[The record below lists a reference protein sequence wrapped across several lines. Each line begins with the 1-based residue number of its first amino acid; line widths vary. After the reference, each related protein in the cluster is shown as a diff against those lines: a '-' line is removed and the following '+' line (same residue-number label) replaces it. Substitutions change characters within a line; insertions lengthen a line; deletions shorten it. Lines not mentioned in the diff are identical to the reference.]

1 MLFQLSQKDRAD
13 LKNIYLT
20 FIRSVVEQSAVVWHS
35 SLTVRNRKDI
45 ERIQKVAVRIIM
57 GKNYTNYQNGLKEL
71 KLETLEQRRRML
83 SLRFAKKCLKN
94 EKLKKLFPLNKTKHI
109 MMKRNKR
116 KYQTR
121 KIRTKILENSA
132 IPYMTNLLNIEESK
146 KLKMIN
152 NDISAIVPVN
162 FNLL

>member
-1 MLFQLSQKDRAD
+1 
-13 LKNIYLT
+13 
-20 FIRSVVEQSAVVWHS
+20 
-35 SLTVRNRKDI
+35 
-45 ERIQKVAVRIIM
+45 M

-94 EKLKKLFPLNKTKHI
+94 EKLKKLFPLNKTKHNMI
-109 MMKRNKR
+109 KRNKR

-121 KIRTKILENSA
+121 KIRTKRLENSA